1 MNKTNFVDYVK
12 YDCAMTE
19 AIAKYVINNVYGVNR
34 KKHDEIKRVI
44 FSDPATVVIW
54 EDGTKTVVRCDSEA
68 YDPEKG
74 LAMALAKK
82 FLGNKGNYY
91 DTFKKWLPKNE

>member
-1 MNKTNFVDYVK
+1 MNNNIFMDY
-12 YDCAMTE
+12 
-19 AIAKYVINNVYGVNR
+19 AKYAINNMYGVNR
-34 KKHDEIKRVI
+34 KKHDEIKRII

-54 EDGTKTVVRCDSEA
+54 EDGTKTVVKCDGEA

-82 FLGNKGNYY
+82 FLGNNGNYY

>member
-1 MNKTNFVDYVK
+1 MTMKQKISYENYSCVK
-12 YDCAMTE
+12 QLVNDM
-19 AIAKYVINNVYGVNR
+19 YGVNR
-34 KKHDEIKRVI
+34 KKHDEIEIKRVI
-44 FSDPATVVIW
+44 FNDPVTVVNW
-54 EDGTKTVVRCDSEA
+54 KDGTKTVVRCDGEA

-82 FLGNKGNYY
+82 FLCNKGNYY